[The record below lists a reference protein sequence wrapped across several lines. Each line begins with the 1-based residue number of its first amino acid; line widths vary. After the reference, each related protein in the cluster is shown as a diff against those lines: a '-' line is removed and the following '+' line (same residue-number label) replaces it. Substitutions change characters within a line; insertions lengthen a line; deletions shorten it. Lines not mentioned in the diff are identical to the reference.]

1 MGQVGGGKV
10 TGEEFDQSD
19 ILLFRVGVVEHFA
32 VVSGV
37 VGPVLS
43 SPGLVGAAEEGEFLG
58 NERPCG
64 GGCEVAVVG
73 WAVAQLGLVADHCLW
88 VFVSTESF
96 VDGLFPWEGEVA
108 DVGYGVGCAPF
119 GVSMLSVE
127 MSLDFEEEVVL
138 GLVS

>member
-1 MGQVGGGKV
+1 MGQVGGEV
-10 TGEEFDQSD
+10 TGEKFDQSA
-19 ILLFRVGVVEHFA
+19 ILFFLIGVVEHFA

-43 SPGLVGAAEEGEFLG
+43 SPGLVGAAEEGDFLG
-58 NERPCG
+58 NEFPCG

-73 WAVAQLGLVADHCLW
+73 WVVTQLVLVVVNCLR
-88 VFVSTESF
+88 VFVY
-96 VDGLFPWEGEVA
+96 GLFRGEGEVA
-108 DVGYGVGCAPF
+108 DVWYCVGCAPF